1 MNRASLGR
9 RAAALSALAC
19 TALPAAP
26 AHAAPPGDTSPPQA
40 AATWAA
46 SKLSKGANASGDH
59 GLTADIVI
67 GLAASGTGGEAAGK
81 ATDWLAANAEE
92 YISRGV
98 KGDVNAGAAAKLS
111 LVAGVQKR
119 DATAFGDVDLVSTL
133 KDRMQDSGRFTDDT
147 ASGDLSNQFT
157 QSLAVLGLDR
167 AGAVP
172 DKAVDFLAKSRCE
185 DGGYPLTFKSDPAK
199 CTSDVDSTGLAVQ
212 ALIAADRTEDVA
224 PALKWLE
231 KQQNKN
237 GGFAYGEPESAAN
250 SNTTALAVQA
260 LKAGGHDQAA
270 AKGVAWLKTM
280 QLGCDA
286 KAADRGAVG
295 YMKPVADGSAL
306 RATAQV
312 IPALAGKSLVEVD
325 GSDSEP
331 GLSDIVCAPGD
342 GNSGGSD
349 GGSDGGAAGGS
360 DGGSGDGGATSGGD
374 NGGTGD
380 SAGSGSAG
388 SAGSADGAADGGS
401 PSSGSGGAAADG
413 PDGSLASSGSTV
425 LPVAGVSAALLAG
438 GTALVL
444 ERRRRGSS

>member
-1 MNRASLGR
+1 MNRASLG
-9 RAAALSALAC
+9 RAAALSALAF
-19 TALPAAP
+19 TAVSATPAYAD
-26 AHAAPPGDTSPPQA
+26 PPGDTSPPQA
-40 AATWAA
+40 AAAWAA

-67 GLAASGTGGEAAGK
+67 GLAASGTGGDTANK
-81 ATDWLAANAEE
+81 ATDWLAEHAEE
-92 YISRGV
+92 YITRGV
-98 KGDVNAGAAAKLS
+98 KGDVSAGAAAKLA
-111 LVAGVQKR
+111 LVAGVEHR
-119 DATAFGDVDLVSTL
+119 DATAFGDIDLVATL

-147 ASGDLSNQFT
+147 ASGDMSNQFT
-157 QSLAVLGLDR
+157 QSLAVLALDR
-167 AGAVP
+167 ADSLP
-172 DKAVDFLAKSRCE
+172 EKAADFLAKSRCE

-212 ALIAADRTEDVA
+212 ALLAAERKDDAA
-224 PALKWLE
+224 PALDWLE
-231 KQQNKN
+231 KRQNKN

-260 LKAGGHDQAA
+260 LKAGERRQAA
-270 AKGVAWLKTM
+270 AHGVAWLKTM

-312 IPALAGKSLVEVD
+312 IPALAGKSLIEVD
-325 GSDSEP
+325 GADAEP

-349 GGSDGGAAGGS
+349 GGSSTGGASGGGS
-360 DGGSGDGGATSGGD
+360 GEGTDGGSGDGGSTAGDSGGS
-374 NGGTGD
+374 GD
-380 SAGSGSAG
+380 SDSGGSANPG
-388 SAGSADGAADGGS
+388 ADGGG
-401 PSSGSGGAAADG
+401 SSAASAGASAGGPG
-413 PDGSLASSGSTV
+413 GSLASSGATV
-425 LPVAGVSAALLAG
+425 LPAAGVSTALLIG

-444 ERRRRGSS
+444 ERRRRRTS

>member
-1 MNRASLGR
+1 MNRASLCR

-26 AHAAPPGDTSPPQA
+26 AHAAAPGDTSPPQA

-46 SKLSKGANASGDH
+46 SKLTKGSNASGDH
-59 GLTADIVI
+59 GLTADVVI
-67 GLAASGTGGEAAGK
+67 GLAASGTGGETAGK
-81 ATDWLAANAEE
+81 ATDWLASNAEE

-98 KGDVNAGAAAKLS
+98 KGDVNAGAAAKLA
-111 LVAGVQKR
+111 LVAGVEHR
-119 DATAFGDVDLVSTL
+119 DAKTFGDVDLVSTL
-133 KDRMQDSGRFTDDT
+133 RDRMQDSGRFTDDT
-147 ASGDLSNQFT
+147 ASGDMSNQFT

-172 DKAVDFLAKSRCE
+172 EKAVAFLAESRCK

-199 CTSDVDSTGLAVQ
+199 CQSDVDSTGLAAQ
-212 ALIAADRTEDVA
+212 ALLAAGRTDDVT
-224 PALKWLE
+224 PALTWLE
-231 KQQNKN
+231 KRQNKD
-237 GGFAYGEPESAAN
+237 GGFAYGEPGADAN

-325 GSDSEP
+325 GADSEP
-331 GLSDIVCAPGD
+331 DLSDIVCKPG
-342 GNSGGSD
+342 
-349 GGSDGGAAGGS
+349 
-360 DGGSGDGGATSGGD
+360 DGGSGGGGTNGTDGGGTGGTSGGASGGD
-374 NGGTGD
+374 GSSGGESGGTGGD
-380 SAGSGSAG
+380 AG
-388 SAGSADGAADGGS
+388 SASA
-401 PSSGSGGAAADG
+401 
-413 PDGSLASSGSTV
+413 
-425 LPVAGVSAALLAG
+425 
-438 GTALVL
+438 
-444 ERRRRGSS
+444 